1 MAKKRFLNHV
11 TIIKMPSKDYLIARA
26 KLADQL
32 VLALG
37 EAERIA
43 MATKNVFL
51 AIALKTAKAGVY
63 APEVEWELL
72 AKTLSGLRDRIAKA
86 KGFTELLVIVGE
98 IFEYKI
104 DPNWNIAGIT
114 EEDREVM
121 RTHLG
126 TVVSFSQVLLAAI
139 EAETPKH

>member
-1 MAKKRFLNHV
+1 
-11 TIIKMPSKDYLIARA
+11 MPSKDYLVARA

-43 MATKNVFL
+43 LATKNVFV
-51 AIALKTAKAGVY
+51 AIGLKAAKTRVY
-63 APEVEWELL
+63 APDIEWGLL
-72 AKTLSGLRDRIAKA
+72 AKTLSSLRERIAKA

-98 IFEYKI
+98 VFEYKI

-114 EEDREVM
+114 EEDQEVM
-121 RTHLG
+121 RTHLE
-126 TVVSFSQVLLAAI
+126 TVVSFSQVLLAVI
-139 EAETPKH
+139 EKETLRR

>member
-1 MAKKRFLNHV
+1 M
-11 TIIKMPSKDYLIARA
+11 KMHSKQYLVARA

-43 MATKNVFL
+43 IATKNVFL
-51 AIALKTAKAGVY
+51 AMALKAAKTGVY
-63 APEVEWELL
+63 APEVKWEIL
-72 AKTLSGLRDRIAKA
+72 ARTLSGLRDRIAKA

-98 IFEYKI
+98 VFEYKI
-104 DPNWNIAGIT
+104 DPNWNIVGIT

-121 RTHLG
+121 RTHLA

-139 EAETPKH
+139 ETETSKH